1 MHFDDSAFGDE
12 IAAAV
17 AAAAAAAVAAAGAAA
32 AVEPAFVVA
41 FARVLPVSD

>member
-12 IAAAV
+12 IAAV
-17 AAAAAAAVAAAGAAA
+17 VVAAAVAAVVAAGAAA

-41 FARVLPVSD
+41 FARVLPVND